1 MQPEDNLIA
10 KQINSTF
17 EHSLIQ
23 KVNIFSFNLIA
34 KQINS
39 TFENS
44 LIQKVNI
51 FSFNSAKFCNYI

>member
-23 KVNIFSFNLIA
+23 KVNIFSFN
-34 KQINS
+34 
-39 TFENS
+39 
-44 LIQKVNI
+44 
-51 FSFNSAKFCNYI
+51 SAKFCNYI

>member
-1 MQPEDNLIA
+1 MQPED
-10 KQINSTF
+10 
-17 EHSLIQ
+17 
-23 KVNIFSFNLIA
+23 NLIA